1 MPVKKSKLNT
11 VAVGERTIC
20 NGAVVLFKRNNSKR
34 WQARI
39 RRNIGEWITVST
51 KQTEIEKA
59 ITVAEERYRDIQYA
73 QRTGKIDV
81 TRKFS
86 SICQLCKKELLNKSE
101 RTGKELPKN
110 LVQVIDK
117 YIEPILGNYMCHNID
132 TEALRLFSEKR
143 AAMIGHQP
151 AKSTIATHNTALN
164 YLFKAAKEK
173 NFIEFIPKTINDG
186 VEGKRRP
193 YFNDDEIQA
202 LYLNMHRYLQ
212 HSEKLLNNITG
223 RNGLDTIKQKSYW
236 MREILHDMIPIL
248 VNTGMRPG
256 REILNLKWNNLSI
269 IEQNGKESI
278 KFSLPHSKTIRRVV
292 IGYEPTAVIDNEC
305 EYLQGDRDTNRTLGC
320 WTPLKKIQSRFEDL
334 KDLTF
339 EQLFRVDEYIF
350 RYPNGERAVQ
360 EQMAKSFKR
369 LLKWSTY
376 KGVKEG
382 LLKDSF
388 GEERTLY
395 SLRHTYASQRRK
407 EGISFD
413 DLSVQMGTSVK
424 MLEQHYSHFTVSDN
438 PNKFAGH
445 EKRDEEQRLKQQY
458 NNSDLIKSLV
468 EKNSEQSKRIEELL
482 EQQSVL
488 MRKLVDD
495 NCEE

>member
-1 MPVKKSKLNT
+1 MSVKTSKLNT
-11 VAVGERTIC
+11 VAINERAIC

-39 RRNIGEWITVST
+39 RRNIGEWIVYST
-51 KQTEIEKA
+51 KQTDIEQA
-59 ITVAEERYRDIQYA
+59 IAVAEDRYRDIQYA
-73 QRTGKIDV
+73 QRTGRIDV

-86 SICQLCKKELLNKSE
+86 SVCQFCRKELLEKAE
-101 RTGKELPKN
+101 RTGLELPKN

-132 TEALRLFSEKR
+132 TATLRLFSEKR
-143 AAMIGHQP
+143 AVMIGHSP
-151 AKSTIATHNTALN
+151 TKSTIATHNTALN
-164 YLFKAAKEK
+164 HLFRTAKEK

-186 VEGKRRP
+186 VDGKRRP
-193 YFNDDEIQA
+193 YFNNDELRA
-202 LYLNMHRYLQ
+202 LNNNMWRYLQ

-236 MREILHDMIPIL
+236 MREILRDMVLIL

-269 IEQNGKESI
+269 VQQNGSESI
-278 KFSLPHSKTIRRVV
+278 KFSVPHSKTNQRVV
-292 IGYEPTAVIDNEC
+292 IAYEPIVDKETGIR
-305 EYLQGDRDTNRTLGC
+305 YGC
-320 WTPLKKIQSRFEDL
+320 WEPLKRIQSRFTEL
-334 KDLTF
+334 KDL
-339 EQLFRVDEYIF
+339 ELKKLLQVNEYIF

-369 LLKWSTY
+369 LLKWIDY
-376 KGVKEG
+376 EEREDG
-382 LLKDSF
+382 LLNDGF
-388 GEERTLY
+388 GNARTLY
-395 SLRHTYASQRRK
+395 SLRHTYASRRRY

-445 EKRDEEQRLKQQY
+445 EKRDEQQRQKQQD
-458 NNSDLIKSLV
+458 NDSDVLKILAEQNSK
-468 EKNSEQSKRIEELL
+468 QSQRIEELL
-482 EQQSVL
+482 RQNNVL
-488 MRKLVDD
+488 MQKLVDD
-495 NCEE
+495 KSK